1 MLQVASYETFDDGQ
15 TIFKEGDNGDW
26 VYVIDSGSVELS
38 KLINGKKVVI
48 EVLQEE
54 EVFGEMAFI
63 ANIPRTA
70 TAMAIGK
77 TTIGILDRAFLDE
90 ELNKLSG
97 SFQAIL
103 RSLVLRLKKATDA
116 LTQAGAK
123 S

>member
-1 MLQVASYETFDDGQ
+1 MLQVASYETFQDGQ
-15 TIFKEGDNGDW
+15 IIFKEGDNGDW

-38 KLINGKKVVI
+38 KTIGGNKIVI

-70 TAMAIGK
+70 TAAAIGK
-77 TTIGILDRAFLDE
+77 TTIGILDRTFLDE

-116 LTQAGAK
+116 LTK
-123 S
+123 SGTKS